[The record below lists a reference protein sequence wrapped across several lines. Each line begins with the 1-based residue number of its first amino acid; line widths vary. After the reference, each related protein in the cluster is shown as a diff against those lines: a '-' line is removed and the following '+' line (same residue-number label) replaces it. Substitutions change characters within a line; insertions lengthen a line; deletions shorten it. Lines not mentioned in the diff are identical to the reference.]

1 MEHPAAGIPLCLL
14 LLLMT
19 STSSCFFSEAS
30 ARINHGGGRQVLAP
44 AAGQNSFPP
53 VKLQIMDQYVVVG
66 NGIVE
71 VNLTNPGGSMTGI
84 QYNGIDNLLEVVK
97 SETDRGYWDVV
108 WKGDGIIKKKGALDR
123 LECKNLT
130 VITEEEEQ
138 VELSFTR
145 KWSSE
150 LQGKPVPL
158 DIDKRF
164 VMRRGS
170 SGFYTYAIYEH
181 SQQHPAFQLANT
193 RLVLK
198 PRKDKFH
205 YMAISDKKQRP
216 MPLPE
221 DRVPPRGQPLAY
233 PEAVLLVDP
242 IEPQFKGEVDDKY
255 EYSME
260 SRDIKVHG
268 WMGKDPSSS
277 VGFWQITPSSEFRSA
292 GPLKQFL
299 SSHDGPTCLAVF
311 HSTHYTGADLM
322 VPFEAGEAWKKVY
335 GPVFVYFN
343 SLESEASSSSGTGMS
358 LWDDAKNQLMV
369 QAKQWPYRFLGS
381 RDYPLPDQRGG
392 ITGRLSV
399 HDPEISTRNLPP
411 TGGWVG
417 LAAPGD
423 PGSWQLESK
432 GYQFWTEVEED
443 GSFSISNVIAGQYN
457 LYGWVPGFIG
467 DYKYDAVINITPG
480 RSIEVGDLVF
490 EPPRN
495 ASTLW
500 EIGVPDR
507 TAGEFFI
514 PDANP
519 NYINKLYIHQEK
531 KGDNGTYEGT
541 TWQVKY
547 SLDRTYQ
554 NVNYTLRI
562 ALATANGAELQV
574 RVNDPSSAVP
584 LFTTGSIG
592 KDNTI
597 ARHGIHGVYRLFSV
611 VVPGSLLVDGSNTVF
626 LTQAINTGPFYGLM
640 YDYIRLEGPLS
651 PNPPRN

>member
-97 SETDRGYWDVV
+97 SETDRG
-108 WKGDGIIKKKGALDR
+108 

-443 GSFSISNVIAGQYN
+443 G
-457 LYGWVPGFIG
+457 
-467 DYKYDAVINITPG
+467 

-519 NYINKLYIHQEK
+519 NYINKLYIHQENHRYRQYGLWERYAELYPEADLVYNVRTDDYRK
-531 KGDNGTYEGT
+531 D
-541 TWQVKY
+541 WFFAQVTRFGILARGFK
-547 SLDRTYQ
+547 
-554 NVNYTLRI
+554 VNY
-562 ALATANGAELQV
+562 
-574 RVNDPSSAVP
+574 AV
-584 LFTTGSIG
+584 FAG
-592 KDNTI
+592 
-597 ARHGIHGVYRLFSV
+597 F
-611 VVPGSLLVDGSNTVF
+611 
-626 LTQAINTGPFYGLM
+626 
-640 YDYIRLEGPLS
+640 
-651 PNPPRN
+651 